1 MLLALA
7 SARIAVDSAQ
17 VPALAMLSAVVGT
30 VDPPLM
36 VSMIGYLLR
45 LFRISLA
52 ASVRRVAWNFPL
64 GLSSCGGTDF
74 FPEVWL
80 SEHAVDV

>member
-7 SARIAVDSAQ
+7 KASIAVDSAH

-30 VDPPLM
+30 VAPSLM

-45 LFRISLA
+45 LLRISLA
-52 ASVRRVAWNFPL
+52 ASDRKVAGNFPL

-74 FPEVWL
+74 LPEVWL
-80 SEHAVDV
+80 SEQALDV